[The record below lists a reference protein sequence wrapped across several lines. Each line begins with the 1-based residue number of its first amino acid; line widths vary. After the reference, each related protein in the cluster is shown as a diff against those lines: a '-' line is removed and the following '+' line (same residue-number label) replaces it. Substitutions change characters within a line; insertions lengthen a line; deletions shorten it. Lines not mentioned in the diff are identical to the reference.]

1 MNILFVIDNINARGD
16 ANINLVKKLSAHM
29 EKEGNKVYFAGH
41 STVKEDDG
49 FSFYYPWDERV
60 RGVFFSLRGKSLPG
74 KILTLLSHPFLS
86 FLGLFKV
93 FNIDLISH
101 FYKKKIQRLC
111 PRYDIGAVVSVSAP
125 FYTAKGLAK
134 AKIKAKKIIL
144 MFDPYAK
151 HYTFGNKRTE
161 KMEKK
166 CFDAVSRVFLPVQ
179 IADMYADEKIQG
191 TEFPAVSTKPMVAET
206 DGLLGK
212 DKINL
217 VYAGS
222 LYSDIRSPAYLY
234 DLLKK
239 LGDEGVHLT
248 VVGGVYGRF
257 TQDFY
262 DKYQDFI
269 NRNVTLT
276 GRLPKEE
283 ADRYIS
289 RADVLVNIGNL
300 VDNMLPSKV
309 LECISTGKPVL
320 NIAQIKSCP
329 SLPYFEKYGNALTFF
344 TEDEPD
350 EEMADRL
357 RRFLQDRAVI
367 PKEEILNKFKNAT
380 AEYVADKILSA
391 CAEK

>member
-1 MNILFVIDNINARGD
+1 MNILFVIDNVNATGD
-16 ANINLVKKLSAHM
+16 ANINLVKKLAAHM

-41 STVKEDDG
+41 RLTKEVDG
-49 FSFYYPWDERV
+49 FSFYYPWDEKV
-60 RGVFFSLRGKSLPG
+60 RGVFFSLSGKGLRG

-161 KMEKK
+161 KMEKR
-166 CFDAVSRVFLPVQ
+166 CFDAADRVFLPVQ
-179 IADMYADEKIQG
+179 IAGEYNDPKVCGI
-191 TEFPAVSTKPMVAET
+191 EFPGVSAERLPVREA
-206 DGLLGK
+206 GLLDK

-222 LYSDIRSPAYLY
+222 LYADIRSPAYLY
-234 DLLKK
+234 DLLRR
-239 LGDEGVHLT
+239 LEDDRVHLT
-248 VVGGVYGRF
+248 VVGGVYGEF

-262 DKYQDFI
+262 DKYSDFI
-269 NRNVTLT
+269 KRHVTLT

-283 ADRYIS
+283 ANMYIS

-320 NIAQIKSCP
+320 NIAQIKNCP

-344 TEDEPD
+344 TVDSP
-350 EEMADRL
+350 
-357 RRFLQDRAVI
+357 DRASVDKLREFI
-367 PKEEILNKFKNAT
+367 YNRTDIDREKILSDFAAAT
-380 AEYVADKILSA
+380 PEYVAGQILKA
-391 CAEK
+391 VYE